1 MRMLAK
7 SSLLSRG
14 TQMIRNRTLLLI
26 LTLALTGAAWAL
38 ADDPRQNPD
47 TPKPSQTD
55 PSKKPVLTDV
65 SRVSTDQ
72 ARADAAKQEA
82 KKRGLEEKQK
92 DSPDDAVLEFHPAAP
107 DNSADGSAVV
117 TKDSKK
123 GRLKNVHGEAYGA
136 AGGGGNREGGKV
148 GASSKSG
155 KTAISVGVDRS
166 STTPPR

>member
-1 MRMLAK
+1 
-7 SSLLSRG
+7 
-14 TQMIRNRTLLLI
+14 MIRNRTLLLI
-26 LTLALTGAAWAL
+26 LILALAGAGLAL
-38 ADDPRQNPD
+38 ADDPPQKPD
-47 TPKPSQTD
+47 APKPSQTD

-82 KKRGLEEKQK
+82 KKQGTEEKQK
-92 DSPDDAVLEFHPAAP
+92 NSPDDAVLEFRPAAP
-107 DNSADGSAVV
+107 GASADSSTVV

-123 GRLKNVHGEAYGA
+123 GRLKNLHGEAYGA
-136 AGGGGNREGGKV
+136 AGVGGNREGGKV